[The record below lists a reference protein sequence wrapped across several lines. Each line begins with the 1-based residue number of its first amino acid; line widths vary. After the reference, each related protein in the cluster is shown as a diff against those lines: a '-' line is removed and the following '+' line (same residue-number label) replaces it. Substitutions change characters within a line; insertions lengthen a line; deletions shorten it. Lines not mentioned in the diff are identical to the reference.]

1 MFGKLFG
8 NRYKPKTVCRVHVSK
23 KPSPLK
29 EFLLNSRKKPYLD
42 IRLFRNN
49 NEIANV
55 LLEDT
60 GFSKFTII
68 GIGTFCIPDENNRKI
83 YFRKGRKLYL
93 HYDLSSIIPYQP
105 CKDLMPMGFEMPKI
119 QAHEYINLL
128 ENQSMADVCAED
140 VKDINWMVYIA
151 IAAIALIALFM
162 FMR

>member
-1 MFGKLFG
+1 MFGKIFV
-8 NRYKPKTVCRVHVSK
+8 NRYKPKTDCRVHVSK
-23 KPSPLK
+23 KPAPLK

-68 GIGTFCIPDENNRKI
+68 GIGTVLIPDENERKL
-83 YFRKGRKLYL
+83 YFRNGRKLYL
-93 HYDLSSIIPYQP
+93 HYDLSSIKPFEP
-105 CKDLMPMGFEMPKI
+105 CIDLKPMGFEMPKI
-119 QAHEYINLL
+119 QPHEYINIL

-140 VKDINWMVYIA
+140 IKDTNWMVYLA
-151 IAAIALIALFM
+151 IAAIALIAIFM